1 MGEKAAGTGVNVA
14 EVRQG
19 TVRTEEKRTGR
30 QLAGM
35 MILMLVF
42 LAVFFLTYRTEVKDL
57 ISGPV
62 TLTLSSLHKKAEEFE
77 VTLSKDVP
85 VFSETFICT
94 LPDVETIS
102 LRVSDTGGDCRTG
115 ILRVLLQEGEDTS
128 KQDGSQRTLA
138 EQIFELSSLDAG
150 VLQLKIPEGS
160 QTKDH
165 DLTLVIRMETDGS
178 MTDADPQ
185 VSFTANSRQG
195 LVSSVN
201 GDPRGRSNVISEI
214 TYSNGQCLKM
224 YYLVVCLMLILFM
237 IIGYWLLFIRGWQLS
252 KAYVPLALLLGAVF
266 TLVLPVYTVPDENI
280 HMDNAYKYA
289 DRILRT
295 DETGI
300 PGTIFM
306 RTCDVLQADLMANT
320 LESNH
325 YWQMMNH
332 FMDRPDKDMK
342 ELVPVVYFD
351 SGIMVPSINYL
362 PCSLGISLGRSMDL
376 SALATY
382 TLGRL
387 CNLMAFVFLVWL
399 SIAML
404 PYGKNAA
411 AMLML
416 LPIAIQQGNSA
427 SYDAVTNGMILL
439 FIACCLR
446 LCRYYSGESDEA
458 DGRNRQERR
467 VRHPGWGFKEAAAV
481 VLCAFLVLYLAR
493 TKGGAYLPL
502 CLLLICAVILA
513 LRKGKKET
521 YSRYGREENGK
532 VHSDGGFVKVFWIL
546 GVLLL
551 LGAGVAIFASVFW
564 KFISPML
571 TGNFQVQDGQGYSVI
586 WLITHP
592 MDLICKY
599 WYTFQHSGANY
610 LRGLMGGTLSWLD
623 INVNRLYPIMF
634 LGGTILLSH
643 TEKDRFTGGKLL
655 RAGLLLSGILSIL
668 LVMFSMLVAYTSKG
682 TAYISGVQGRYFLCF
697 AIVLFLGCS
706 TDMISVSKENAS
718 KVAMVM
724 MGVEILTV
732 VSLMGKV

>member
-1 MGEKAAGTGVNVA
+1 M
-14 EVRQG
+14 RQG
-19 TVRTEEKRTGR
+19 TVRTEERRTGR
-30 QLAGM
+30 KLAGM
-35 MILMLVF
+35 IILMLVL

-57 ISGPV
+57 ISGPM

-77 VTLSKDVP
+77 VTLSKDAP
-85 VFSETFICT
+85 EFAETFICT

-102 LRVSDTGGDCRTG
+102 FRVSDTGGGRG
-115 ILRVLLQEGEDTS
+115 ILRAMLQDGEGTS
-128 KQDGSQRTLA
+128 GQDGSQKNLA
-138 EQIFELSSLDAG
+138 EQTFETGSLGAG
-150 VLQLKIPEGS
+150 TLQLKVPEG
-160 QTKDH
+160 TRTEDRT
-165 DLTLVIRMETDGS
+165 LTLVLRLESDGG
-178 MTDADPQ
+178 MADTASQ
-185 VSFTANSRQG
+185 VSLTANKRQG

-201 GDPRGRSNVISEI
+201 KDPGSRTNVISEI
-214 TYSNGQCLKM
+214 TYSDGQPLKM
-224 YYLVVCLMLILFM
+224 YYLAVCLLLLLFA
-237 IIGYWLLFIRGWQLS
+237 IISWLLLIMMGWQLS
-252 KAYVPLALLLGAVF
+252 KAYVPLALLLGVVF

-295 DETGI
+295 GETGI
-300 PGTIFM
+300 PGTIYM
-306 RTCDVLQADLMANT
+306 RTCDVLQADMMANT

-325 YWQMMNH
+325 YRQMMDH
-332 FMDRPDKDMK
+332 FMDRPGEDMK

-351 SGIMVPSINYL
+351 AGIMVPSINYL
-362 PCSLGISLGRSMDL
+362 PCALGISLGRLMGL
-376 SALATY
+376 SALATL

-387 CNLMAFVFLVWL
+387 CNLIAFVILVWI

-446 LCRYYSGESDEA
+446 LCRYYSGEPGEA
-458 DGRNRQERR
+458 GRGNRRERR
-467 VRHPGWGFKEAAAV
+467 AARFGWGFKEAAAV
-481 VLCAFLVLYLAR
+481 VLSAFLVLYLAR

-502 CLLLICAVILA
+502 CLLLICVVVLA
-513 LRKGKKET
+513 LRMGKKQT
-521 YSRYGREENGK
+521 SSRYDRAEKAQER
-532 VHSDGGFVKVFWIL
+532 SAGGGVKALWIL
-546 GVLLL
+546 GVILV
-551 LGAGVAIFASVFW
+551 LGAGVYIFAAVFW

-592 MDLICKY
+592 MELICKY

-643 TEKDRFTGGKLL
+643 TEGDRFNGGKLV
-655 RAGLLLSGILSIL
+655 RAGLLVSGILSIL

-682 TAYISGVQGRYFLCF
+682 SAYISGVQGRYFLCF

-718 KVAMVM
+718 KTAMVM
-724 MGVEILTV
+724 MVVEVLTV
-732 VSLMGKV
+732 LSLMGKV